1 VGRLLDAKLA
11 ELLSLLRLPVP
22 VELEQTHPDR
32 RRDNEGQRHG

>member
-22 VELEQTHPDR
+22 VELEQVEH
-32 RRDNEGQRHG
+32 HG